1 MNHLFILLPKIYV
14 ISTFYD
20 IHIFFF
26 FLYSHYS
33 RYAYLPTEKKKH
45 THTQNQFLICF
56 FVSTRYTFMHY
67 AAFEL
72 VAHKMEFYYKRSDMG
87 SFK

>member
-26 FLYSHYS
+26 FCILTILDM
-33 RYAYLPTEKKKH
+33 RTCLLKKKN

-72 VAHKMEFYYKRSDMG
+72 GAHKMEFYYKRSDMG